1 MGKFTDQE
9 FLELWNKHKSVS
21 AIAKETGLDIR
32 SLGRRRRNIEEKM
45 NVTLKAYSNVAMAKP
60 DKARV
65 KLGTIDG
72 TIIVFSDAHFW
83 PGHRT
88 TAFKGLLW
96 ALKALKP
103 VAVVCNGD
111 AFDGATISR
120 FPRISWTKA
129 PSIVEE
135 LRACADALKEIEE
148 AAKAAYYPVR
158 LVWPLG
164 NHDSRLESR
173 LSANAP
179 EFEGVAGFQLR
190 DHFPAWEPC
199 WSCWPTDDVVI
210 KHRYKSGVHATHNNT
225 VNSGVSIVTGHLH
238 SLKVTPF
245 DDYKGTRW
253 GVDTGC
259 LADTRGPQFIDYLE
273 DSPTN
278 WRSGFAVLTFRDG
291 QLLGPEVARKYSDD
305 LLDFRGQ
312 IIDVSDY

>member
-1 MGKFTDQE
+1 MTKLTDHE
-9 FLELWNKHKSVS
+9 FVELWQKHRSV
-21 AIAKETGLDIR
+21 AVIAKATGMDQR
-32 SLGRRRRNIEEKM
+32 SLNRRRKSIENKLNI
-45 NVTLKAYSNVAMAKP
+45 TLNPQRPPAGAKP

-65 KLGTIDG
+65 QLGTIDG

-88 TAFKGLLW
+88 TAFQGLLW
-96 ALKALKP
+96 AIRELKP
-103 VAVVCNGD
+103 TAVICNGD

-120 FPRISWTKA
+120 YPRISWSKA

-135 LRACADALKEIEE
+135 LRACAEALKEIEE
-148 AAKAAYYPVR
+148 AAKAAYYPVK

-173 LSANAP
+173 LSANVS
-179 EFEGVAGFQLR
+179 EFEGVAGFQLK
-190 DHFPAWEPC
+190 DHFPNWEMC

-210 KHRYKSGVHATHNNT
+210 KHRYRGGVHATHNNT

-259 LADTRGPQFIDYLE
+259 LADTRGPQFVDYLE

-278 WRSGFAVLTFRDG
+278 WRSGFAVLTFKGG
-291 QLLGPEVARKYSDD
+291 QLLGPEVARKSSDG

-312 IIDVSDY
+312 IIDVSEF